1 MHIPSDQEKRAA
13 LRQQLANER
22 FVVAP
27 AVHDLFSLR
36 LIERA
41 RYRSACISG
50 AMLSYN
56 QLGLADMGLVTL
68 TESVDHCRT
77 LTRMAQIPITADAD
91 AGYGNARGVYHA
103 TQLFEEA
110 GAAGINIEDQVV
122 PRRMGAHG
130 KEVVSVIEMTAKLRA
145 ADRAR
150 RDPNFMLIARMDG
163 FGVISLDE
171 VIARA
176 RTYEQAGADML
187 LAIRPPSPTDI
198 ERLVRAVDIPV
209 SLSAGTGL
217 GSIAACAGLTLREIA
232 DLGVRRVSL
241 TTLLPHASLNGM
253 QAGIEALASASADSV
268 GMGWQLDGSIMD
280 SLFQPDRQYAFEDE
294 LLIGTSDAGM

>member
-1 MHIPSDQEKRAA
+1 MQIPSIQEKRAA
-13 LRQQLANER
+13 LRQQLASDR
-22 FVVAP
+22 FIVAP
-27 AVHDLFSLR
+27 AVHDIFSLR

-41 RYRSACISG
+41 GYRSACISG

-56 QLGLADMGLVTL
+56 QLGLADMGMVTL
-68 TESVDHCRT
+68 TESVDHCRM
-77 LTRMAQIPITADAD
+77 LTRTALIPITADAD

-110 GAAGINIEDQVV
+110 GAAGINIEDQIV

-130 KEVVSVIEMTAKLRA
+130 KEVVSVREMVAKLRA
-145 ADRAR
+145 ADQAR
-150 RDPNFMLIARMDG
+150 RDSNFMLIARMDG
-163 FGVISLDE
+163 FGVVSLDE

-176 RTYEQAGADML
+176 QAYEAAGADML
-187 LAIRPPSPTDI
+187 LAIHPPSPEDI

-217 GSIAACAGLTLREIA
+217 GAIAACAGLTLKEIA

-253 QAGIEALASASADSV
+253 RAGIEALASADSV
-268 GMGWQLDGSIMD
+268 GTRWQFDGSLMD
-280 SLFQPDRQYAFEDE
+280 SLFQPSRQYAFEDE
-294 LLIGTSDAGM
+294 LLSGASDADM